1 MGGILFAF
9 AGVGYCLNVEEQ
21 LRFFDEEL
29 FAQSKT
35 FASKTQYRLGQNQA
49 VLAII
54 PTKFKFFKISAT

>member
-29 FAQSKT
+29 FA
-35 FASKTQYRLGQNQA
+35 
-49 VLAII
+49 
-54 PTKFKFFKISAT
+54 